1 MRVFMALLATL
12 TLVAP
17 ACGRS
22 DRREFKLQGQVLSI
36 TPDRMQATIK
46 HEEIP
51 GFMAAMT
58 MPYSVKDAKEYE
70 GLAPGDLITS
80 RLVVLPSAAYLEEVK
95 KVGDA
100 PLAAAD
106 LEDRSPGG
114 ASAASNLI
122 KTGDPVPD
130 VEFIDQDGRSM
141 SLSSLRGSAVVLT
154 FMYTSCPM
162 PTFCPLMD
170 TNFAAIQR
178 KLKERNNEL
187 ETRLVSV
194 TIDPAV
200 DTPAVLKAHA
210 GKLGADPRVWS
221 FVTGDPHALDT
232 WASKLGMAITREPND
247 PTDIT
252 HNLRTVLLDRQG
264 NLVQTYG
271 GNEWTPEQ
279 VVADIRVM
287 VGVD

>member
-1 MRVFMALLATL
+1 MRVITTWLALLAL
-12 TLVAP
+12 LAP

-22 DRREFKLQGQVLSI
+22 DRREYKLQGQVLSV
-36 TPDRMQATIK
+36 TADRKQATIR

-58 MPYSVKDAKEYE
+58 MPYAVQDAREYE
-70 GLAPGDLITS
+70 GLAPGDLITA
-80 RLVVLPSAAYLEEVK
+80 RLVVLPSAAYLEEVR
-95 KVGDA
+95 KVGNA
-100 PLAAAD
+100 PLATAD
-106 LEDRSPGG
+106 LPAGSAG
-114 ASAASNLI
+114 ASAGFELV

-130 VEFIDQDGRSM
+130 VNLVDQDGQPL
-141 SLSSLRGSAVVLT
+141 SLSSLRGSAVVVT

-170 TNFAAIQR
+170 RNFASIQAR
-178 KLKERNNEL
+178 LKERNGEL
-187 ETRLVSV
+187 DTRLLSVS
-194 TIDPAV
+194 IDPAV

-210 GKLGADPRVWS
+210 EKLKADPRVWS
-221 FVTGDPHALDT
+221 FAAGDRDEVDK
-232 WASKLGMAITREPND
+232 WASGFGMSISRAVND
-247 PTDIT
+247 PRDIT